1 MIERLSGTIVQK
13 DSSRVVIDVNGVG
26 YGVEMPLSSL
36 CSIGGHGQSV
46 TAWIET
52 HVREDAIKLFGF
64 STVEEKE
71 LFNIVCSVSGVGPRI
86 GLAILGTLQPAQIF
100 AAVLEGR
107 KEMLESVPGVGKR
120 LAERLAVELKPK
132 MEKHLKS
139 RPAALAAARG
149 GATAMSRSQAPMDIF
164 AAMEPS
170 ADTGGQLL
178 ADAQSALENLGF
190 KDKDVTQ
197 ALGKVWKNQNDK
209 DQSVM
214 TTFTGKDGLTA
225 LIRGALAELRGW

>member
-13 DSSRVVIDVNGVG
+13 DASRVVIDVNGVG

-36 CSIGGHGQSV
+36 CAVGGYGQSV

-64 STVEEKE
+64 TTVEEKE

-100 AAVLEGR
+100 AAVIDGR
-107 KEMLESVPGVGKR
+107 KEMLESVPGIGKR

-132 MEKHLKS
+132 IEKHLKS
-139 RPAALAAARG
+139 RPAALAAARS
-149 GATAMSRSQAPMDIF
+149 GATGSPRQPGPLDIF
-164 AAMEPS
+164 AGAGPAEDPS
-170 ADTGGQLL
+170 SQLFG
-178 ADAQSALENLGF
+178 DAQSALENLGF

-197 ALGKVWKNQNDK
+197 ALGKVWKDQNGAV
-209 DQSVM
+209 S
-214 TTFTGKDGLTA
+214 FTGKDGLTG
-225 LIRGALAELRGW
+225 LIRGALAELTGVKE

>member
-13 DSSRVVIDVNGVG
+13 DAARVVIDVNGVG

-36 CSIGGHGQSV
+36 CTIGGYGQPV

-52 HVREDAIKLFGF
+52 WVREDAIKLFGF
-64 STVEEKE
+64 TSVEEKE

-86 GLAILGTLQPAQIF
+86 GLAILGALQPAQIF
-100 AAVLEGR
+100 AAVLDNR

-120 LAERLAVELKPK
+120 LAERLTVELKPK
-132 MEKHLKS
+132 LEKYMKS
-139 RPAALAAARG
+139 RPAALAVARSGAAASQ
-149 GATAMSRSQAPMDIF
+149 GAVSPADLFSV
-164 AAMEPS
+164 MEPAGDAS
-170 ADTGGQLL
+170 SLL
-178 ADAQSALENLGF
+178 LGDAQSALENLGF

-197 ALGKVWKNQNDK
+197 ALGKIWK
-209 DQSVM
+209 DQNGPAG
-214 TTFTGKDGLTA
+214 FTGKDGLTS